1 MLQVLQQNKSF
12 SDFLFFKELYFLP
25 ATSATSYR
33 VGQKTHL
40 SQVSQ
45 QNKSFSDFLF
55 FKELYFLP
63 ATSATKA
70 SCGSGNTL
78 GAGGAARNGYFQKS
92 LFLRE
97 YCFYLLRLLHQK
109 EGTKKHP
116 WGSCGSKKWLFQKSS
131 FLESLVFICHTCPK
145 DRACHSK
152 RSYSR
157 QKCL

>member
-1 MLQVLQQNKSF
+1 MLQML
-12 SDFLFFKELYFLP
+12 
-25 ATSATSYR
+25 
-33 VGQKTHL
+33 
-40 SQVSQ
+40 Q

-92 LFLRE
+92 SFLRE
-97 YCFYLLRLLHQK
+97 YCFYLLRLLRQK

-116 WGSCGSKKWLFQKSS
+116 WGSCGSKKRLFSEKLFLREHCIYLPQLPQRPKRVIASGHILGKSVCKI
-131 FLESLVFICHTCPK
+131 FYFMGFQAAVFM
-145 DRACHSK
+145 
-152 RSYSR
+152 
-157 QKCL
+157 L

>member
-1 MLQVLQQNKSF
+1 MMLQVLQQNKSF

-92 LFLRE
+92 SFLRE
-97 YCFYLLRLLHQK
+97 YCFYLLRLLRQK

-116 WGSCGSKKWLFQKSS
+116 WGRCGSKKWLF
-131 FLESLVFICHTCPK
+131 LEKLFF
-145 DRACHSK
+145 
-152 RSYSR
+152 
-157 QKCL
+157 